1 MPANDIR
8 LALHRRLAGLRD
20 ANCKDVTVTTTGGAN
35 PILPSATL
43 HLVKLLMVFAKKYFS

>member
-8 LALHRRLAGLRD
+8 PALHRRLAGLRD
-20 ANCKDVTVTTTGGAN
+20 TNGKDVTVTTTGGAN

-43 HLVKLLMVFAKKYFS
+43 HGVKLLMVFAKKYFS

>member
-8 LALHRRLAGLRD
+8 LALHRRLAGLRE
-20 ANCKDVTVTTTGGAN
+20 ANGKDVRVTTTGGAN

-43 HLVKLLMVFAKKYFS
+43 HRVKLLMVFAKEYFS